1 MRQKLT
7 GIICCFGLLAAC
19 TDPAPTPDPNALSI
33 TPFVNELFQQHL
45 NNLTPTEELSL
56 AEVYGDQWK
65 EFAVFCPYWDGAS
78 MAESYG
84 ITDHPFNHEERL
96 GKNERYLY
104 LSDMAGEQWIR
115 HDGSV
120 DFCATGP
127 GTSGLA
133 STSEIMTFQLTDYGT
148 WRRIKTA
155 PQESA
160 KPTATK
166 SQTLEGNQSF
176 NVE

>member
-104 LSDMAGEQWIR
+104 LSDMAGEQEWIR
-115 HDGSV
+115 LGGSV
-120 DFCATGP
+120 NFCSADGP
-127 GTSGLA
+127 GSSGLA
-133 STSEIMTFQLTDYGT
+133 STSETMFFQLTDYGA
-148 WRRIKTA
+148 WERIPPPAQNSTE
-155 PQESA
+155 PT
-160 KPTATK
+160 TATQNN
-166 SQTLEGNQSF
+166 SP
-176 NVE
+176 

>member
-7 GIICCFGLLAAC
+7 SIICCSGLLATCA
-19 TDPAPTPDPNALSI
+19 DPAPTPDPDELSI
-33 TPFVNELFQQHL
+33 TPFVNELFRRHL
-45 NNLTPTEELSL
+45 SNLALTEELSL
-56 AEVYGDQWK
+56 AEVYGDKWK

-84 ITDHPFNHEERL
+84 ITDHPFEENRTIRE
-96 GKNERYLY
+96 GRYYLY
-104 LSDMAGEQWIR
+104 LSDRAGTEKWIR

-127 GTSGLA
+127 GTSELA

-148 WRRIKTA
+148 WHRIKTA

-160 KPTATK
+160 KPPTTQK
-166 SQTLEGNQSF
+166 DSS
-176 NVE
+176 